1 MFPRSTLMA
10 TQRMNLTYLTLLDIW
25 LVFKTAITITV
36 TVTNN
41 IIIRIIIR
49 YIVNLVLI
57 SVVLLLIIVVA
68 VNILK
73 SILICTVTRL
83 DPSIF

>member
-1 MFPRSTLMA
+1 MSPRSTLMA

-25 LVFKTAITITV
+25 LVFENSITITV
-36 TVTNN
+36 TN
-41 IIIRIIIR
+41 IIIIRMVIR

-73 SILICTVTRL
+73 SILKCT
-83 DPSIF
+83 

>member
-25 LVFKTAITITV
+25 LVFKITITITV
-36 TVTNN
+36 TN
-41 IIIRIIIR
+41 IITIR

-73 SILICTVTRL
+73 SILKCT
-83 DPSIF
+83 

>member
-25 LVFKTAITITV
+25 LVFKIAITITI

-41 IIIRIIIR
+41 IIFR

-73 SILICTVTRL
+73 CT
-83 DPSIF
+83 

>member
-1 MFPRSTLMA
+1 MA

-36 TVTNN
+36 TVTNKF
-41 IIIRIIIR
+41 IIR

-73 SILICTVTRL
+73 TIRRCT
-83 DPSIF
+83 

>member
-25 LVFKTAITITV
+25 LVFKIAITITITV
-36 TVTNN
+36 TN
-41 IIIRIIIR
+41 IIIR

-73 SILICTVTRL
+73 CT
-83 DPSIF
+83 